1 VSDTHIKKFAQIL
14 VDYSAKVK
22 PGDTVA
28 IITSTL
34 AEPLVRELYQR
45 ILERGGLPHA
55 LIELPDQYEVF
66 LRHGSDEQ
74 LQYVPRFH
82 KIAFEEFDVL
92 LKVRA
97 ASNTRSLSHVNP
109 ARQSQ
114 LQRSI
119 AKLLEAQMQRG
130 ASGELRWMSTI
141 FPTDAYA
148 MEAEM
153 GLGAYQDYFYRAVH
167 ADEDTPDPVAYWQG
181 IKAEQKRYVDRIEG
195 HDLIQLRGP
204 NVDLSLSVKDR
215 LFINA
220 CGENNMPDGEVYTGP
235 VEDSANGWVR
245 FSYPTAYQGRIVEGV
260 ELNFQN
266 GQVIKVSATKNEE
279 FLLRMLDSDP
289 GARFLGEFA
298 IGTNYQI
305 DRFTKNILLDEK
317 IGGSF
322 HVALGAGY
330 PETGS
335 VNHSQIHWDMIC
347 DMRQDS
353 EIVADGEVIYKNG
366 QFLF

>member
-1 VSDTHIKKFAQIL
+1 LSDNRIKKFAQIL

-28 IITSTL
+28 ITTSTL
-34 AEPLVRELYQR
+34 AEPLVRELYKL
-45 ILERGGLPHA
+45 ILERGGRPHA
-55 LIELPDQYEVF
+55 LIDLPDQLELLF
-66 LRHGSDEQ
+66 AHGSDEQ

-92 LKVRA
+92 IKIRA
-97 ASNTRSLSHVNP
+97 TANTRSLSNLDP
-109 ARQSQ
+109 ARQSIF
-114 LQRSI
+114 QRSI
-119 AKLLEAQMQRG
+119 SQLLSAQMRRG

-141 FPTDAYA
+141 FPTNAYA

-153 GLGAYQDYFYRAVH
+153 GMEEYRDFFYGAVH
-167 ADEDTPDPVAYWQG
+167 ADDGTPDPVAYWNG
-181 IKAEQKRYVDRIEG
+181 IRAEQQRYVERIQG

-215 LFINA
+215 IFINA

-235 VEDSANGWVR
+235 VEGSANGWVH
-245 FSYPTAYQGRIVEGV
+245 FTYPAVNQGRVVEGIQ
-260 ELNFQN
+260 LNFKD
-266 GQVIKVSATKNEE
+266 GQVIKATAEKNQDY
-279 FLLRMLDSDP
+279 LLRMLDSDP

-305 DRFTKNILLDEK
+305 NRFTKSILLDEK

-322 HVALGAGY
+322 HLALGAGY

-335 VNHSQIHWDMIC
+335 VNRSQIHWDMIC

-353 EIVADGEVIYKNG
+353 EILADGEVIYSDG
-366 QFLF
+366 EFVF